1 MTSNIG
7 RRSSFAKEQQD
18 FIADNRNHKKEIIFR
33 AIIVDVCSYA
43 KPTTK
48 FIKNKSFPKGITL
61 IIVPYEDCEVYA
73 VQWKGEESDLRG
85 LVGGTDE
92 NIIGREVS
100 VKTKSRRFFDMFNSD
115 LTFNG
120 QKIREVQNTSA
131 PGYRS
136 MSFYAS
142 MYTDYES
149 QMLNNKR
156 SLNGIGEIP
165 IQIEP

>member
-7 RRSSFAKEQQD
+7 RRSSFSKEQQD
-18 FIADNRNHKKEIIFR
+18 FIADSKNHKKEIIFR

-43 KPTTK
+43 KSTSK
-48 FIKNKSFPKGITL
+48 FIKNKSFKNGITL
-61 IIVPYEDCEVYA
+61 IIVPYENCEIYA
-73 VQWKGEESDLRG
+73 VGWKGDEASLRG
-85 LVGGTDE
+85 LAGGTDE
-92 NIIGREVS
+92 NIIGREIS
-100 VKTKSRRFFDMFNSD
+100 VKTKSRRSFDMFDAD
-115 LTFNG
+115 LSFNG

-165 IQIEP
+165 IQIEQ